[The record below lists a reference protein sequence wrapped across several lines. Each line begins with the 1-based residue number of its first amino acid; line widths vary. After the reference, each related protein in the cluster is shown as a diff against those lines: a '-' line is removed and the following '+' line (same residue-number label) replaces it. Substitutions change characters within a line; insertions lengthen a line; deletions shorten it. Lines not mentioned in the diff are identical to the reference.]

1 MATEADP
8 YEVLGVARGATL
20 EAIKLAYRRAALKY
34 HPDNCRGDQAEAI
47 RRFRELTDAY
57 RRASRLAGRTLTPEE
72 LTHLT
77 AGWSFVTAEGV
88 GRAAHKQWR
97 ARPGTQKLSV
107 ATRNEQKTFVYFW
120 VMAIVLAV
128 VVGYVTVEF
137 RLISQLR
144 RELEAAD
151 IGITVG
157 LALGVYAAVVAATV
171 FLLILTRKIV
181 YLIFRLGLRG
191 LRTLPGADEQRTLPS
206 A

>member
-1 MATEADP
+1 
-8 YEVLGVARGATL
+8 
-20 EAIKLAYRRAALKY
+20 
-34 HPDNCRGDQAEAI
+34 
-47 RRFRELTDAY
+47 
-57 RRASRLAGRTLTPEE
+57 
-72 LTHLT
+72 
-77 AGWSFVTAEGV
+77 
-88 GRAAHKQWR
+88 
-97 ARPGTQKLSV
+97 
-107 ATRNEQKTFVYFW
+107 
-120 VMAIVLAV
+120 MAIALAV

-191 LRTLPGADEQRTLPS
+191 LRTLPAGENQRELPRT
-206 A
+206 